1 MSKVASFRFTGYETD
16 FLLITTLPTNLLSG
30 GSASCSKW
38 EERPQLPFSQE
49 DTPWIRQSVNIIRG
63 KLENYHPAGCESIL
77 LTLTDSTHF
86 SEWISMQSN
95 SIALFL

>member
-16 FLLITTLPTNLLSG
+16 FLLIAAAKESPQWRVGFLLKVGREAPTSLLP
-30 GSASCSKW
+30 
-38 EERPQLPFSQE
+38 Q

-95 SIALFL
+95 SIVLFL